1 MSEPTNR
8 KIRRRTLS
16 PRVLAAAGFLVAAPF
31 VALLWVGTYNSA
43 SPRLWGFPFF
53 YWYQLLWV
61 FIAAGTTFLAYLLV
75 TRTGKDVDVDDE
87 REAK

>member
-1 MSEPTNR
+1 MAEPTNR
-8 KIRRRTLS
+8 KIRRHTLS
-16 PRVLAAAGFLVAAPF
+16 PRVLVAAGFLVAAPF
-31 VALLWVGTYNSA
+31 VALLWVGTYNSE

-61 FIAAGTTFLAYLLV
+61 LIAGGTTFLAYLLV

-87 REAK
+87 RDEK